1 LREAFGL
8 TAVPSWFPN
17 TARCQPFI
25 FYFFV
30 DFSYNS
36 FMKIKREIF
45 IGNVGIGGR
54 HPVSIQSM
62 TATDTHDARATLT
75 QIHELKNAGCEIVRV
90 GVPDR
95 KALAP
100 LAKILKESPLPVVAD
115 IHFDAFLAIKSIE
128 AGAQGIRI
136 NPGNIGSKE
145 KVKEILK
152 AANARNIPIRIG
164 VNSGSLEKKYWNS
177 PASTAEKM
185 VASALDHIKFFEDNG
200 FFNIKVSLKSSD
212 VKETVNAYRLIHQ
225 ECDYPLHLGVT
236 EAGTFFRGAIKSAVG
251 IGSLLMESI
260 GNTIRVSL
268 TANPVEEIPVAKEI
282 LKITGFREHGI
293 DIISCPTC
301 SRTTVD
307 LISLVKKAEEALA
320 DIQPD
325 KKIVVAIMGCEVNG
339 PGEAREAD
347 IGLAFS
353 QKYGYIFKNGEMIEK
368 VKPELSI
375 PRLIE
380 LIKKNFSCG

>member
-1 LREAFGL
+1 
-8 TAVPSWFPN
+8 
-17 TARCQPFI
+17 
-25 FYFFV
+25 
-30 DFSYNS
+30 
-36 FMKIKREIF
+36 MKIKREIF
-45 IGNVGIGGR
+45 IGNVGIGGQ

-62 TATDTHDARATLT
+62 TSTDTHDARATLT
-75 QIHELKNAGCEIVRV
+75 QISELKNAGCEIVRAA
-90 GVPDR
+90 VPDR
-95 KALAP
+95 EALAP
-100 LAKILKESPLPVVAD
+100 LAAIIKESPLPVVAD
-115 IHFDAFLAIKSIE
+115 IHFDAFLALKSIE
-128 AGAQGIRI
+128 AGAHGIRI

-164 VNSGSLEKKYWNS
+164 VNSGSIEKKYWNS
-177 PASTAEKM
+177 PVSTAEKM
-185 VASALDHIKFFEDNG
+185 VVSAMDHIKFFEDNG
-200 FFNIKVSLKSSD
+200 FFNIKISLKSSH
-212 VKETVNAYRLIHQ
+212 VMETVKAYRLIHQ

-251 IGSLLMESI
+251 IGSLLLEGI

-268 TANPVEEIPVAKEI
+268 TANPVEEIQVAREI
-282 LKITGFREHGI
+282 LNVTGLRDKGI

-307 LISLVKKAEEALA
+307 LISLVKKAEAALA

-325 KKIVVAIMGCEVNG
+325 RKIVVAIMGCEVNG

-353 QKYGYIFKNGEMIEK
+353 QKSGYIFKNGEMIEK
-368 VKPELSI
+368 VKPEQSI

-380 LIKKNFSCG
+380 LIKENLSRA